1 MPTNMSKIIMII
13 QKVDE
18 TPTNFCERLCEEFRT
33 YTPFDPET
41 PENQWMINATFVA
54 QPCADIQQYLQKLEV
69 FAGMSAT
76 QPLEVANKVFVNLDH
91 EAQ

>member
-18 TPTNFCERLCEEFRT
+18 TPTNFYERLCKKFLT

-41 PENQWMINATFVA
+41 PENQWMINAAFVA
-54 QPCADIQQYLQKLEV
+54 QPCADIQQNLQELEG
-69 FAGMSAT
+69 FTGMSAT
-76 QPLEVANKVFVNLDH
+76 QLLEGANKVFVNLDR

>member
-54 QPCADIQQYLQKLEV
+54 
-69 FAGMSAT
+69 
-76 QPLEVANKVFVNLDH
+76 
-91 EAQ
+91 